1 MILQKRLR
9 DVWKLLQAERQIW
22 QVGAWSGLGAIAL
35 VSLTRVAG
43 LLQPL
48 ELTAFD
54 TLLRWRPPEP
64 ADSRILIVGIDE
76 GDIQRVRQYPL
87 PDREIAALIRA
98 VQQHQ
103 PAVIGL
109 DLIRDLPVEPGHAEL
124 VALFR
129 RQTNLYGTQRILPDQ
144 AGYTVLAP
152 PDLPGARVGF
162 AEGVYDPD
170 GYLRRS
176 LLGLYD
182 WQDRFHFS
190 FPVLLAEAYLG
201 QQGYRLKSGLRDPH
215 AMRFGSV
222 EIPRFHPYLG
232 GYGRQ
237 QSDGVET
244 LLNFRSGSHPFQR
257 LSMRQILAGD
267 FDPAWVRDRVVIIGI
282 TAMSVKDVVNSAAIP
297 SRSPGLIDGVEVNA
311 HEVSQILSAVLDQR
325 PLLQTWAKGWEYL
338 WIVVWGV
345 LGMAI
350 GRFGRAPWKS
360 LLLLVTA
367 SASLGSIAYGLIVIG
382 WWIPL
387 IPALFVLTVNAI
399 GPAAAQFYRYEQDMR
414 TRLRD
419 RQLLIEQTFT
429 TIHNGALQTLARM
442 VRQTETNHVE
452 PAQLNRDLRQL
463 NQELRAVYDTMHREA
478 LSQTHQLRLSAETA
492 VDLQAPLHDLLFQ
505 VYDSTLQREFPG
517 FQTLK
522 VKIVKFEP
530 MDDHRLG
537 LEQKRGLCRF
547 LEEAL
552 CNVGKHAQQPTHLT
566 VICAPEGD
574 NQVIRVIDNGK
585 TTPLAESQTPP
596 NLLKGFGSQQAHNLA
611 KSLRGQFR
619 RYPNPKQGMTCELT
633 WQPRRWR
640 LW

>member
-1 MILQKRLR
+1 MVLPKHPK
-9 DVWKLLQAERQIW
+9 DVWKLLQAELQIW
-22 QVGAWSGLGAIAL
+22 QVGAWLGLGAIAL
-35 VSLTRVAG
+35 VSLARVAG

-54 TLLRWRPPEP
+54 ALLRWRPPEP
-64 ADSRILIVGIDE
+64 VDPRILIVGIDE
-76 GDIQRVRQYPL
+76 GDIQRVRQYPI

-124 VALFR
+124 VTLFR

-144 AGYTVLAP
+144 AGYAVLAP
-152 PDLPGARVGF
+152 PDLPAERVGF

-182 WQDRFHFS
+182 LQDRFHFS

-201 QQGYRLKSGLRDPH
+201 QQGYYLKSGLRDPH

-222 EIPRFHPYLG
+222 EFPRFQPYLG

-244 LLNFRSGSHPFQR
+244 LLNFRSGRNPFQR

-282 TAMSVKDVVNSAAIP
+282 TAISVKDVVNSAAIP
-297 SRSPGLIDGVEVNA
+297 SSNPGLINGVEVNA

-325 PLLQTWAKGWEYL
+325 PLLQTWPKGWEYF
-338 WIVVWGV
+338 WIVVWGL
-345 LGMAI
+345 LGMTI
-350 GRFGRAPWKS
+350 GRFGRTPWKS
-360 LLLLVTA
+360 LLLLAIA
-367 SASLGSIAYGLIVIG
+367 SVSLGGIAYGLILIG

-387 IPALFVLTVNAI
+387 IPSLLVLTVNAI
-399 GPAAAQFYRYEQDMR
+399 GPAAAQFYRYEQDLR

-442 VRQTETNHVE
+442 LSQTETNPVE
-452 PAQLNRDLRQL
+452 PAQLNQDLRQL
-463 NQELRAVYDTMHREA
+463 NQELRAVYDTMHQEA
-478 LSQTHQLRLSAETA
+478 LSQTHQLRLSAETE
-492 VDLQAPLHDLLFQ
+492 VDLQAALHEILFQ

-530 MDDHRLG
+530 MDDRHLS

-552 CNVGKHAQQPTHLT
+552 CNVGKHAQQPTRLT
-566 VICAPEGD
+566 VICAPEGE
-574 NQVIRVIDNGK
+574 NQVIRVMDNG
-585 TTPLAESQTPP
+585 TTPLAAPP
-596 NLLKGFGSQQAHNLA
+596 AAPHPLKGFGSQQAHNLA
-611 KSLRGQFR
+611 NSLRGQFR